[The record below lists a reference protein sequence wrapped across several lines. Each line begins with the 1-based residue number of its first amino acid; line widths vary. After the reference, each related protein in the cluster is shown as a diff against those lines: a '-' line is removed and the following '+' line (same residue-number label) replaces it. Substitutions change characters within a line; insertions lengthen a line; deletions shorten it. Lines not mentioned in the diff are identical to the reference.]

1 MENIFNQKPADRLV
15 DAANLLEIVKMAVS
29 DDSGSGRDLC
39 RQRTAGLCLLC
50 NIIQQL
56 IADENN

>member
-1 MENIFNQKPADRLV
+1 MENIFNQKP
-15 DAANLLEIVKMAVS
+15 